1 MKNKF
6 LLCILLLLIWTAAC
20 IKVKHDM
27 VIQPITVTIEIK
39 LKIEKELNDFFTDI
53 DNVTEKEKKQ
63 QETKDTS
70 KEKKD
75 E

>member
-1 MKNKF
+1 M
-6 LLCILLLLIWTAAC
+6 AAC

-27 VIQPITVTIEIK
+27 VIQPITVNIEIR
-39 LKIEKELNDFFTDI
+39 LKIEKELNDFFSDI
-53 DNVTEKEKKQ
+53 DNATEKEKKQ

-70 KEKKD
+70 KETKN

>member
-6 LLCILLLLIWTAAC
+6 LLYILLLLIWTAAC

-39 LKIEKELNDFFTDI
+39 LKIEKELNDFFSDI